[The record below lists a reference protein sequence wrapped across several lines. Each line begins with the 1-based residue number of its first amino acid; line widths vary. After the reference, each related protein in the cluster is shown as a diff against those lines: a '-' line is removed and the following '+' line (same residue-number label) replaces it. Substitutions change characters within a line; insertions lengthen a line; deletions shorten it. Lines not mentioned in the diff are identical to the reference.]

1 MGQSALE
8 TMPVII
14 LEHIH
19 SNRLRTWYMGLL
31 QAEKVRLVGARK
43 FQGKGNCNERSKILS
58 KQSNRDCPDS
68 MTTYLSMFSPVHTLP
83 ATVKHHW
90 LHS

>member
-19 SNRLRTWYMGLL
+19 SNRLSAWYVGLL
-31 QAEKVRLVGARK
+31 QAGKVRLVGARK

-68 MTTYLSMFSPVHTLP
+68 MTTYLSMFSPVHSLP
-83 ATVKHHW
+83 ATMKYRW